1 MGALTTDTV
10 PRVCACPE
18 CLGLALDD
26 GPLCEDCTAAA
37 PPAAVAAWRDARDE
51 LRAAQVAGETGAS
64 AVWMRALLDC
74 ERAAVHRP
82 AAVRSVRMSPAITDC
97 TPVVLVELVTDPRA
111 AGLCDCGEREPAE
124 GSDTC
129 EVCAG
134 EAVL

>member
-10 PRVCACPE
+10 PRVCACLD

-26 GPLCEDCTAAA
+26 GPLCADCTAAA

-74 ERAAVHRP
+74 ERAAVHAARGRIRTLP
-82 AAVRSVRMSPAITDC
+82 ADGYTGPLLGGGVR
-97 TPVVLVELVTDPRA
+97 
-111 AGLCDCGEREPAE
+111 
-124 GSDTC
+124 
-129 EVCAG
+129 
-134 EAVL
+134 